1 MVPWTVAARWQLKV
15 LRSPGPGFQVEPY
28 LLQQDLAA
36 EAKIKVDSSARPML
50 IRLMK
55 VVNYVIIKGSTGLGR
70 LPPGSN
76 NFLQIN

>member
-1 MVPWTVAARWQLKV
+1 MVPWTVAARWQLKA
-15 LRSPGPGFQVEPY
+15 PGLQVESY

-36 EAKIKVDSSARPML
+36 RAKKRFDSSAPPML
-50 IRLMK
+50 IGLMK

-76 NFLQIN
+76 NFLQY